1 MATEPNLV
9 KYLPR
14 LSIKEKAVLLRLLRE
29 VRGEEHHFEGTL
41 PFVAV
46 SKAVRVLES
55 VAKVDSFITD
65 RWKAYSRIAKEIL
78 VKLSEARDDRKGKA
92 VFHMRL
98 NDKKVYRHF
107 GKNPE
112 KGKPLSFL
120 PKEKVTVGVKYSLPK
135 KDYVPDKD
143 VLVAPCVRLKPM
155 VKGPIL
161 ERVWEITVLERCRPA
176 VELWLMQNCR

>member
-1 MATEPNLV
+1 MP
-9 KYLPR
+9 
-14 LSIKEKAVLLRLLRE
+14 
-29 VRGEEHHFEGTL
+29 GEEHHFAGTL

-46 SKAVRVLES
+46 SKAVNVLES
-55 VAKVDSFITD
+55 VAMGSLITD
-65 RWKAYSRIAKEIL
+65 QWKAYARIAKEIL
-78 VKLSEARDDRKGKA
+78 VKLSEARDDRKGQA
-92 VFHMRL
+92 VFRMRL

-107 GKNPE
+107 GRNPE

-143 VLVAPCVRLKPM
+143 VLVAPCVTLKPM
-155 VKGPIL
+155 VKGPLL